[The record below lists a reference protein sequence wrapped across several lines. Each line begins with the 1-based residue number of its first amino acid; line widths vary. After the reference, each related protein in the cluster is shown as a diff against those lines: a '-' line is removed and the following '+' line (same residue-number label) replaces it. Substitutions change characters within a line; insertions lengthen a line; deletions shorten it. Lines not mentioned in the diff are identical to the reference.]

1 LLAAALKTEE
11 CFMKADVTL
20 NLACTYSGRFVRRM
34 KIVFRSTFVALILPT
49 MLLSAGCEKKAA
61 ATDPTNQSTPG
72 NTKPLQAAD
81 LVGYDGKRLSK
92 TVDRI
97 KQANEKHHRTIER
110 MAESGPDQ

>member
-1 LLAAALKTEE
+1 
-11 CFMKADVTL
+11 MKADVAP
-20 NLACTYSGRFVRRM
+20 NLACTYSRRFVRRL

-61 ATDPTNQSTPG
+61 AIDPTDQSTAG

-92 TVDRI
+92 TVGRI

>member
-20 NLACTYSGRFVRRM
+20 NLACTYSGRFVRRL

-61 ATDPTNQSTPG
+61 AIDPTDQSTAG

-92 TVDRI
+92 TVGRI
-97 KQANEKHHRTIER
+97 KQANEKHNRTIER